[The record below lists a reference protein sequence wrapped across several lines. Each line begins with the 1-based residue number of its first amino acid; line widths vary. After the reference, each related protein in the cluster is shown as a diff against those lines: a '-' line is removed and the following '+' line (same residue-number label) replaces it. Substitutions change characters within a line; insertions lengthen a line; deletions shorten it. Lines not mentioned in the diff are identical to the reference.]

1 MGAVFLTLLHMS
13 LAASALV
20 VVVVVLRLLLKRAP
34 KAIHCALWA
43 MVALRLLLPFSVESS
58 FSLIPQDVADRE
70 LLTEWQ
76 DDYVG
81 DVTVIYDDSALYRDA
96 VAAGRE
102 PFADGEG
109 GYYVV
114 TAPDRLDAPDTVE
127 TAVLPILG
135 WVWLTGCAAMLLYAA
150 VSFFRIRKRVQ
161 LSLPLRD
168 NIWRCEA
175 VDSPFILGFFRPN
188 IYLPYDMDEG
198 QAQYVIAHEEAHLR
212 RRDHWWK
219 PLGFLLLALYW
230 FNPLLW
236 VAYILLCRDI
246 ELACDERVI
255 RDMDASA
262 KKAYSEALLSCSLPR
277 HMVAACPLAFGE
289 VGVKKRIASVLN
301 YKKPA
306 FWVLVVAILACVVVA
321 VCFLTSP
328 KDTIEGKVYSYEK
341 SGVLGNFTISLFEDG
356 TFHYTEGMASSYHA
370 TGKWTEKGNI
380 LTLTDDGGYTLVN
393 RFRKDGDTL
402 YFIAEGSSN
411 FLYVTVQDGER
422 FTYTFDIEQP
432 VLDGVD
438 GMQSITVPGYA
449 VVDGALTEEEIASL
463 NELLSPIV
471 YDKQGGIIGAS
482 PWSCFFTSY
491 YRDVRALD
499 FEKFMRYFPGDGS
512 TASAEEFELLKG
524 TEGWPFSQEDTLDTI
539 PVPIHK
545 YPARLVDAIL
555 REYAGITTAEVDTS
569 GVAYLEEYDAYYNYT
584 SDFGA
589 AAFHCTSGERVGDL
603 LYLYSET
610 EQGTTRLTLRETGN
624 SYHIVALQPMV
635 NGEAVDGEFVTVA
648 ALFDTLL
655 SSPADATKAG
665 DYIKAHPNEHVALLT
680 DENLTLRY
688 IFTEFL
694 KGDQPEPKGQVMRLI
709 LDELAPE
716 AQLRLHAETGQE
728 YFDEWIKGADRMA
741 TDHGLEW
748 MQHNQPNM
756 YLALQIRSEI
766 YGHSSPMIP
775 VSPSELENA
784 VWFTPEDIHDIEYV
798 ELVYADGQRFTLSS
812 EEGYAFVE
820 TCLSN
825 ATEAM
830 IPACPFDNV
839 LFLHRADGTVGKV
852 LPASD
857 GCWMIKSNDKYYR
870 VADWDDPAYHANK
883 EKYFSYFVPLGD
895 RAIVDI
901 PELPEPFDL
910 DTVTYRA
917 ACDAILASLGTGWW
931 TGSNTLDPA
940 KEAAAFTC
948 FFRLDIDGVIKLYG
962 FGGYFSQDA
971 QGNDDLSWC
980 DFTLVT
986 LNAST
991 LQPISVWWPGDGA
1004 YYEMS
1009 ISENFPGDL
1018 GKAALAATP
1027 QELQKL
1033 HKQLKKQAAENM
1045 VDAGLSLPDAQTRVF
1060 KRDGLE
1066 LEISGVRA
1074 VRQMNMVAEGV
1085 ALHEYAVF
1093 VCDPNATITVRN
1105 ADMSDPTYS
1114 EDGLPHPNWGLLYED
1129 DTRVRITEETGTV
1142 PITPDLQCVYHLEAS
1157 LSVLDFEIVE

>member
-1 MGAVFLTLLHMS
+1 MGTVFLTLLHMS

-135 WVWLTGCAAMLLYAA
+135 WVWLAGCIAMLLYAA

-219 PLGFLLLALYW
+219 PLGFLLLAVYW

-301 YKKPA
+301 YRKPA

-356 TFHYTEGMASSYHA
+356 TFHYTEGMASSYLA

-380 LTLTDDGGYTLVN
+380 LTLTDDENLGYKLVN

-411 FLYVTVQDGER
+411 FLYVTVQEGER
-422 FTYTFDIEQP
+422 FTYTFDTEIPIPEGDWDIVQ
-432 VLDGVD
+432 
-438 GMQSITVPGYA
+438 TVPIPAYA
-449 VVDGALTEEEIASL
+449 IVDGALTEEELASL
-463 NELLSPIV
+463 NELLAPIV

-555 REYAGITTAEVDTS
+555 LEYAGITTAEVETS

-589 AAFHCTSGERVGDL
+589 AAFHCTSGERVGDI

-665 DYIKAHPNEHVALLT
+665 DYIKAHPNEHIALLS

-694 KGDQPEPKGQVMRLI
+694 KGNLPEPKGQVMRLI
-709 LDELAPE
+709 LDQLAPE

-775 VSPSELENA
+775 IDA
-784 VWFTPEDIHDIEYV
+784 
-798 ELVYADGQRFTLSS
+798 
-812 EEGYAFVE
+812 
-820 TCLSN
+820 
-825 ATEAM
+825 
-830 IPACPFDNV
+830 
-839 LFLHRADGTVGKV
+839 
-852 LPASD
+852 
-857 GCWMIKSNDKYYR
+857 
-870 VADWDDPAYHANK
+870 
-883 EKYFSYFVPLGD
+883 
-895 RAIVDI
+895 

-917 ACDAILASLGTGWW
+917 ACDAILASLSTGWW
-931 TGSNTLDPA
+931 TGGNTLNPA

-948 FFRLDIDGVIKLYG
+948 FYHETVGNELNLYG

-991 LQPISVWWPGDGA
+991 LQPISVWWPGDGGA
-1004 YYEMS
+1004 HAMS
-1009 ISENFPGDL
+1009 IDEVFPGE
-1018 GKAALAATP
+1018 LAQAVNMS
-1027 QELQKL
+1027 EDYQKL
-1033 HKQLKKQAAENM
+1033 RKQLKKQAAENM
-1045 VDAGLSLPDAQTRVF
+1045 VDAGLSLPDAQTRIF

-1085 ALHEYAVF
+1085 ALHQYAVF

-1105 ADMSDPTYS
+1105 ADMSAPAYS